1 MRGHGSGDS
10 NDCPGSCSYQ
20 TMFSLVVVAAASSWV
35 SRYDGSK
42 YSAVQELSSSEKTTV
57 ISCF

>member
-1 MRGHGSGDS
+1 
-10 NDCPGSCSYQ
+10 
-20 TMFSLVVVAAASSWV
+20 MFSLVVVAAASSWV